1 MPLITKLKEIM
12 PWKRKSVETHE
23 VMSLRDNINELF
35 DQFLMS
41 PFDTRWPS
49 VGSAGPGLDLDETN
63 EQVIVRAE
71 VPGLDPKQ
79 LQVEVRNGML
89 HVKYEQEA
97 EWRPGNGDASGRRY
111 AAFHRTL
118 ALPEG
123 VDDER
128 AEATCKHG
136 LLTIRIPWRREANP
150 RSHRLTV
157 SVE

>member
-1 MPLITKLKEIM
+1 MREDI
-12 PWKRKSVETHE
+12 SQ
-23 VMSLRDNINELF
+23 LF
-35 DQFLMS
+35 DRLLIS
-41 PFDTRWPS
+41 PFDSRWPTFENTE
-49 VGSAGPGLDLDETN
+49 AGLDLDETDDH
-63 EQVIVRAE
+63 VIVRAP
-71 VPGLDPKQ
+71 VPDLDPKH

-89 HVKYEQEA
+89 HVSYEHEA
-97 EWRPGNGDASGRRY
+97 EWRPTNGDASGRQY
-111 AAFHRTL
+111 AAFHRTV

-136 LLTIRIPWRREANP
+136 VLTIRMPWRREAAQ